1 MAMAPNSYMLMESI
15 QYQQL
20 PWYTSP
26 TLTPLLPQMPPE
38 GIARSN
44 STIATCVANIQ
55 KTTIKGQ
62 FFTLLF

>member
-1 MAMAPNSYMLMESI
+1 MLIGSI

-26 TLTPLLPQMPPE
+26 TLTPLLPQMPLE

-44 STIATCVANIQ
+44 STIATCVVNTQ
-55 KTTIKGQ
+55 KPTIKGQ